1 MCFNGFVFALFLVV
15 FSSFSSF
22 TANASVT
29 PSDAT
34 ESFITNYL
42 SGYSTPVLLSESL
55 SVESEIEA
63 FSKGYEIPLS
73 ERDYFEMKKRLNIL
87 KLNRLSSVFSAAFN
101 GQSFC
106 FISIK
111 KESIGYIFGD
121 KEVFLD
127 DEFAMIHELEHC
139 LEWSRKLRQVDTP
152 IDMDEPEGAIYR
164 EMYADV
170 AALFYFH
177 LKSTGY
183 VTPDNIAFFR
193 SLALRYN
200 GDINHWTYLA
210 LKVAKRKID
219 SGILTKDNYR
229 QEAMRIVDNISKRY
243 TQQTHQCIS
252 KSLKH
257 KNPSK
262 LREGLVWCDAELGEQ
277 MLEILDGI
285 DRVNINSKK
294 IAFYMEVK

>member
-22 TANASVT
+22 AANASVA
-29 PSDAT
+29 PSDAA

-42 SGYSTPVLLSESL
+42 SGYSTPVLLSESS

-63 FSKGYEIPLS
+63 FSKMNEIPLS
-73 ERDYFEMKKRLNIL
+73 ERDYFEMKKRLELL
-87 KLNRLSSVFSAAFN
+87 KSNRLSSVFSAVLN

-111 KESIGYIFGD
+111 KESVGYMFGD
-121 KEVFLD
+121 KKVFLD
-127 DEFAMIHELEHC
+127 DEFAIIHELEHC
-139 LEWSRKLRQVDTP
+139 VEWSRKLRQVDAP
-152 IDMDEPEGAIYR
+152 IDIDEPEGTIYR

-170 AALFYFH
+170 AALFYLT
-177 LKSTGY
+177 LKNRGH
-183 VTPDNIAFFR
+183 VKPDDVAFFR

-210 LKVAKRKID
+210 LKASKRKID
-219 SGILTKDNYR
+219 SGTVTKDNYR
-229 QEAMRIVDNISKRY
+229 QEAMRIVGDVSKKY
-243 TQQTHQCIS
+243 TQSLHQCIS
-252 KSLKH
+252 KSLKQ

-262 LREGLVWCDAELGEQ
+262 LRGGLVWCDADLGEQ
-277 MLEILDGI
+277 ILGILDEI
-285 DRVNINSKK
+285 DEDNINSKK
-294 IAFYMEVK
+294 IAFYEELK

>member
-42 SGYSTPVLLSESL
+42 SGYSTPVLLSESS
-55 SVESEIEA
+55 SVEREIEA
-63 FSKGYEIPLS
+63 FSKMNEIPLS
-73 ERDYFEMKKRLNIL
+73 DRDYFEMKKRLELL
-87 KLNRLSSVFSAAFN
+87 KSNRLSSVFSAVLN

-111 KESIGYIFGD
+111 KESIGYAFGD
-121 KEVFLD
+121 KKVFLD
-127 DEFAMIHELEHC
+127 DEFAIIHELEHC
-139 LEWSRKLRQVDTP
+139 VEWSRRLRQVDAP
-152 IDMDEPEGAIYR
+152 IDIDEPEGTIYR

-170 AALFYFH
+170 AALFYLH
-177 LKSTGY
+177 LKSTGH
-183 VTPDNIAFFR
+183 VTPDSVAFFR

-210 LKVAKRKID
+210 LKAAKRKID
-219 SGILTKDNYR
+219 SGNLTKDNYR
-229 QEAMRIVDNISKRY
+229 QEAMRIVSSTSKRY
-243 TQQTHQCIS
+243 TQQIHQCIS

-262 LREGLVWCDAELGEQ
+262 LRAGLAWCDADLGEQ

-285 DRVNINSKK
+285 DQGNINPKK

>member
-63 FSKGYEIPLS
+63 FSKRYEIPLS

-164 EMYADV
+164 EMYAFT
-170 AALFYFH
+170 LQ
-177 LKSTGY
+177 KS
-183 VTPDNIAFFR
+183 P
-193 SLALRYN
+193 
-200 GDINHWTYLA
+200 
-210 LKVAKRKID
+210 
-219 SGILTKDNYR
+219 
-229 QEAMRIVDNISKRY
+229 
-243 TQQTHQCIS
+243 
-252 KSLKH
+252 
-257 KNPSK
+257 P
-262 LREGLVWCDAELGEQ
+262 
-277 MLEILDGI
+277 
-285 DRVNINSKK
+285 
-294 IAFYMEVK
+294 